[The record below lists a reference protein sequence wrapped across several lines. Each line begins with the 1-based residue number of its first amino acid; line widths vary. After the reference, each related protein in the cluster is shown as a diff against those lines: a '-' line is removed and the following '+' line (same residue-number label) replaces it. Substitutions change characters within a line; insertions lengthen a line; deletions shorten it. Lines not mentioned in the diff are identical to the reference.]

1 MMKSKVYLIGAG
13 PGDEKLLTQKAVE
26 IIKKADVIVHDR
38 LISKNI
44 LKLAKNNARFINV
57 GKEPNRHLVPQNKIN
72 EIIAKEAEKGNTVAR
87 IKGGD
92 PFVFGR
98 GGEEALYLR
107 KRGVDFEVV
116 PGITSSIA
124 VPCYA
129 GIPVTHRGVS
139 SSFHVITG
147 HKSDDSNLDWEV
159 LSKISGTLIFL
170 MGVKSAKDISKNLI
184 KYGKDPK
191 TPTAIIMKGTT
202 LYQKTATCHLK
213 DLVETLKKEGIKNPA
228 VIVIG
233 DVVKLRKKIDW
244 FEEKVPKKILVTG
257 SEYPVEFGKLEEL
270 GAKII
275 HIPNLKICP
284 VSKNIDLLLQNLQD
298 IDILIFSSKNSVK
311 AFKKYIVD
319 NRFDLRKLYG
329 KKIWAIGKKTAKT
342 LETMVIY
349 PDLVPREYCSEG
361 LLKEIRPSKRQEKVV
376 ILTSD
381 IGGAKLLKGLKSLGY
396 DPTKVV
402 AYKNLPDEDVKDKLL
417 QELEQGIDIAVFT
430 SPSAFAF
437 TLALAKQNLK
447 HIEKIAAIGPV
458 TQEFIEKE
466 GFEVDIVPQKYT
478 LSDLAREI
486 EKEL

>member
-270 GAKII
+270 GADRK
-275 HIPNLKICP
+275 
-284 VSKNIDLLLQNLQD
+284 
-298 IDILIFSSKNSVK
+298 SV
-311 AFKKYIVD
+311 V
-319 NRFDLRKLYG
+319 
-329 KKIWAIGKKTAKT
+329 
-342 LETMVIY
+342 
-349 PDLVPREYCSEG
+349 
-361 LLKEIRPSKRQEKVV
+361 
-376 ILTSD
+376 
-381 IGGAKLLKGLKSLGY
+381 
-396 DPTKVV
+396 
-402 AYKNLPDEDVKDKLL
+402 
-417 QELEQGIDIAVFT
+417 
-430 SPSAFAF
+430 
-437 TLALAKQNLK
+437 
-447 HIEKIAAIGPV
+447 
-458 TQEFIEKE
+458 
-466 GFEVDIVPQKYT
+466 
-478 LSDLAREI
+478 
-486 EKEL
+486 